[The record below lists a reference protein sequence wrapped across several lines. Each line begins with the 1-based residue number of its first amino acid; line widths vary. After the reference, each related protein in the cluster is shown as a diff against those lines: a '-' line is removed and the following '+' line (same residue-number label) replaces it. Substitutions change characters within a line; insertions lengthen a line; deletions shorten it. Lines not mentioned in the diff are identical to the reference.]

1 MDEADITIIGAG
13 VVGLAVAA
21 ELSQQ
26 YRDVVVLE
34 RHGSF
39 GRETS
44 SRNSEVIHAGI
55 YYPKGSLK
63 SLLCR
68 EGAERLY
75 GFCEAFRI
83 PHRKPGKVIIA
94 TSPEELAPL
103 ENVFRSGTANEVP
116 DLAMLNATDLRRIE
130 PNTNGIAAVYS
141 PRTGIVDSHALMTC
155 LYKTALD
162 RGVTFAFN
170 SELNWLS
177 REKDH
182 FVAGVKEDR
191 FRFRSRIVVNAAGL
205 QADQVAGLAG
215 LDVERLGYRI
225 KPCKGSYFCY
235 QKPSPVKMLVYPVPH
250 EELAGLG
257 VHATLDMG
265 MRLRFGPDVEYV
277 DGIDYRVEEK
287 KKDLFFAG
295 ASKIIPGLEHNAL
308 TPDMAGIRPKLQGP
322 GEKVRD
328 FVICEESER
337 GLPGFI
343 NLIGIESPGLTASLA
358 IAKKVADLAVD
369 RV

>member
-1 MDEADITIIGAG
+1 MDNAAITIIGAG
-13 VVGLAVAA
+13 VVGLAIAA
-21 ELSQQ
+21 ELSSK
-26 YRDVVVLE
+26 YRDIVVLE
-34 RHGSF
+34 KHDRF

-75 GFCEAFRI
+75 GLCEDFHI
-83 PHRKPGKVIIA
+83 PYRKLGKVIIA
-94 TSPEELAPL
+94 TSPEELATL
-103 ENVFRSGTANEVP
+103 EDVFRRGAANEVP
-116 DLAMLNATDLRRIE
+116 DLVMLDAGDLRRLE
-130 PNTNGIAAVYS
+130 PHTNGIAAVYS
-141 PRTGIVDSHALMTC
+141 PRTGIVDSHALMTH
-155 LYKTALD
+155 LYNTARN

-170 SELNWLS
+170 SELDRLS

-182 FVAGVKEDR
+182 FVAGVKEGR
-191 FRFRSRIVVNAAGL
+191 YCFQSRVVINAAGF
-205 QADQVAGLAG
+205 QSDRVAALAG
-215 LDVERLGYRI
+215 IDVDNTGYRI
-225 KPCKGSYFCY
+225 HPCKGSYFCY

-277 DGIDYRVEEK
+277 DGIDYRVEEE

-295 ASKIIPGLEHNAL
+295 ASKIIPGLERDAL
-308 TPDMAGIRPKLQGP
+308 SPDMAGIRPKLQGP
-322 GEKVRD
+322 GEKTRD
-328 FVICEESER
+328 FVIREESDR
-337 GLPGFI
+337 GLPGLV

-358 IAKKVADLAVD
+358 IAKKVAELVSHH
-369 RV
+369 V

>member
-1 MDEADITIIGAG
+1 MDEAVITIIGAG

-21 ELSQQ
+21 ELSLK
-26 YRDVVVLE
+26 YRDIVVLE
-34 RHGSF
+34 KHGTY

-44 SRNSEVIHAGI
+44 SRNSEVIHSGI
-55 YYPKGSLK
+55 YYPAGSLK

-75 GFCEAFRI
+75 GLCGAFGI

-94 TSPEELAPL
+94 TTPEESVIL
-103 ENVFRSGTANEVP
+103 EDLLRKGRANQVP
-116 DLAMLNATDLRRIE
+116 DLVMLDGKDLRRLE
-130 PNTNGIAAVYS
+130 PHTNGIAAIYS
-141 PRTGIVDSHALMTC
+141 PRTGIVNSHALMTH
-155 LYKTALD
+155 LYRTAGD

-170 SELNWLS
+170 SELDWLS

-182 FVAGVKEDR
+182 YAVGVKEGWYR
-191 FRFRSRIVVNAAGL
+191 YRSRIVINAAGL
-205 QADQVAGLAG
+205 HSDQVAGLAG
-215 LDVERLGYRI
+215 LDVDKLGYRI
-225 KPCKGSYFCY
+225 RYCKGSYFCY

-250 EELAGLG
+250 EELVGLG

-265 MRLRFGPDVEYV
+265 MRLRFGPDVEYADLV
-277 DGIDYRVEEK
+277 DYHVDEK
-287 KKDLFFAG
+287 KQEIFFAG
-295 ASKIIPGLEHNAL
+295 ASRIIPGLERDAL
-308 TPDMAGIRPKLQGP
+308 MPDMAGIRPKLQGP

-358 IAKKVADLAVD
+358 IAKKVAELVSTH
-369 RV
+369 V

>member
-1 MDEADITIIGAG
+1 MDKAAITIIGAG

-21 ELSQQ
+21 ELSLKC
-26 YRDVVVLE
+26 RDVVVLE
-34 RHGSF
+34 KHDRF

-75 GFCEAFRI
+75 GFCDAFRI
-83 PHRKPGKVIIA
+83 PHRKLGKVIIA
-94 TSPEELAPL
+94 TSPEELATL
-103 ENVFRSGTANEVP
+103 EDVFKRGAVNDVP
-116 DLAMLNATDLRRIE
+116 DLAMLDAGDLRRLE
-130 PNTNGIAAVYS
+130 PHTNGIAAVSS

-155 LYKTALD
+155 LYKSAMD
-162 RGVTFAFN
+162 RSVTFAFN
-170 SELNWLS
+170 SELDWLS

-182 FVAGVKEDR
+182 FVAGVKEGRYR
-191 FRFRSRIVVNAAGL
+191 FQSRVVINAAGL
-205 QADQVAGLAG
+205 QSDRVAGTAG
-215 LDVERLGYRI
+215 LDVEKLAYRI

-277 DGIDYRVEEK
+277 DEIDYRVEEE

-295 ASKIIPGLEHNAL
+295 ASKIIPGLERSAL

-322 GEKVRD
+322 GEKTRD
-328 FVICEESER
+328 FVIREESDR
-337 GLPGFI
+337 GLPGLV

-358 IAKKVADLAVD
+358 IAKMVAELVLPH
-369 RV
+369 V